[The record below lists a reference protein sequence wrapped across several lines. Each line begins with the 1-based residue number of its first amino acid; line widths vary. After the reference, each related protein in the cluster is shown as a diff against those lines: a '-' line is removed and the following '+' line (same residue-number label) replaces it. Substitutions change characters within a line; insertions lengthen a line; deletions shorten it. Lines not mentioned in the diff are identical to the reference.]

1 MTTTQ
6 QPPTPAAPSS
16 AKSEPWRVSLSGV
29 RLVAGLELRQRVRST
44 KWKWALASVAIL
56 IGGVTFLVWGATHAI
71 GGDYSGDGSGGYRGP
86 GDLVFGLV
94 VFFVLFL
101 GLVVSPT
108 LSATSINGDV
118 RDGTMAPLQATALS
132 AADIVLGKLLASWAA
147 SLAFLAVA
155 LPFIVIAYF
164 DGRMPALA
172 MLTVVLV
179 LAVELLV
186 VCAIGLGWS
195 ALTARTSASAVLT
208 YTSVAVLVAVLPI
221 VFGLLAATFQEDVTV
236 HSSYREYIYTGGS
249 YPVTAEPGQPRPE
262 GVPESAKQDRDGAYY
277 VCRDNSYTSSVAR
290 TDRTWWL
297 LAVNPYVIVADS
309 APSPTLT
316 DDYHYSGDDGILSSL
331 KQAVR
336 SARVGP
342 STSWDDCDNQL
353 SYEEQQRRDRI
364 DSLPALW
371 PWGLA
376 VQALLAA
383 GGVALGVRRLSVPY
397 GKLPTGSRVA

>member
-1 MTTTQ
+1 MTTTS
-6 QPPTPAAPSS
+6 QPPEAPQTASS
-16 AKSEPWRVSLSGV
+16 ARREPWRLSLSGI
-29 RLVAGLELRQRVRST
+29 RLIAELELRQRVRST
-44 KWKWALASVAIL
+44 KWKWALASVAVL
-56 IGGVTFLVWGATHAI
+56 IGGVTFLVWGATHAF
-71 GGDYSGDGSGGYRGP
+71 GTDSYGGP

-147 SLAFLAVA
+147 SLAFLVVA
-155 LPFIVIAYF
+155 LPFIAIAYF

-172 MLTVVLV
+172 MLTVMLV
-179 LAVELLV
+179 LALELLV

-195 ALTARTSASAVLT
+195 ALTARTPASAVLT
-208 YTSVAVLVAVLPI
+208 YTTVAVLVAVLPI
-221 VFGLLAATFQEDVTV
+221 LFGLLSVTFTEEVEVTY
-236 HSSYREYIYTGGS
+236 SNREYIYYDGS
-249 YPVTAEPGQPRPE
+249 YLEEPSPGELPE
-262 GVPESAKQDRDGAYY
+262 GAQQDATGDYF
-277 VCRDNSYTSSVAR
+277 VCRDYTYTEDVPR
-290 TDRTWWL
+290 TDRLWWL

-309 APSPTLT
+309 APSPRVRERG
-316 DDYHYSGDDGILSSL
+316 DDYYYDDIGILSGL
-331 KQAVR
+331 KMAVR
-336 SARVGP
+336 EARVGP
-342 STSWDDCDNQL
+342 TFGADSCNDELT
-353 SYEEQQRRDRI
+353 YEERERLDRI
-364 DSLPALW
+364 DALPPVW

-376 VQALLAA
+376 AQALLAI

>member
-1 MTTTQ
+1 MTTTSH
-6 QPPTPAAPSS
+6 PPVSAAPPS
-16 AKSEPWRVSLSGV
+16 ASRWEPWRLSPSGV
-29 RLVAGLELRQRVRST
+29 RLVAELELRQRVRST
-44 KWKWALASVAIL
+44 KWKWALASVAVL
-56 IGGVTFLVWGATHAI
+56 IGGVTFLVWGATHAF
-71 GGDYSGDGSGGYRGP
+71 GSDMSGAP

-132 AADIVLGKLLASWAA
+132 AADIVVGKLLASWAA
-147 SLAFLAVA
+147 SLAFLVVA

-172 MLTVVLV
+172 MLTVMVV
-179 LAVELLV
+179 LALELLV

-195 ALTARTSASAVLT
+195 ALTARTPASAVLT
-208 YTSVAVLVAVLPI
+208 YTTVAVLVAVLPI
-221 VFGLLAATFQEDVTV
+221 LFGLLSVTFTEEVEVTY
-236 HSSYREYIYTGGS
+236 SSREYIYFEGDGYGEPDPADIPEGAQRDGEGS
-249 YPVTAEPGQPRPE
+249 Y
-262 GVPESAKQDRDGAYY
+262 YM
-277 VCRDNSYTSSVAR
+277 CRDYTYTENRPR
-290 TDRTWWL
+290 TDRLWWL

-309 APSPTLT
+309 APSPKASSS
-316 DDYHYSGDDGILSSL
+316 YYYGDVGILSGL

-336 SARVGP
+336 EARVGP
-342 STSWDDCDNQL
+342 TTTSDECDYEL
-353 SYEEQQRRDRI
+353 TYEEEQRRARI
-364 DSLPALW
+364 DALPAVW

-376 VQALLAA
+376 AQALLAA

>member
-1 MTTTQ
+1 MTTTDQ
-6 QPPTPAAPSS
+6 TPALPAPQPSPTATPSS
-16 AKSEPWRVSLSGV
+16 MRRDAWRVSLAGV
-29 RLVAGLELRQRVRST
+29 RLVAQLELRQRVRST
-44 KWKWALASVAIL
+44 KWKWALASVAVL
-56 IGGVTFLVWGATHAI
+56 IGGVTFLVWGATHAF
-71 GGDYSGDGSGGYRGP
+71 GNDSYTSGP

-147 SLAFLAVA
+147 SLAFLVVA

-172 MLTVVLV
+172 MLTVVVV
-179 LAVELLV
+179 LAIELLV

-208 YTSVAVLVAVLPI
+208 YTTVAVLVAVLPI
-221 VFGLLAATFQEDVTV
+221 IFGLLSVTFTEEVKVTYV
-236 HSSYREYIYTGGS
+236 NREYIYINEDQ
-249 YPVTAEPGQPRPE
+249 PLAGQLPE
-262 GVPESAKQDRDGAYY
+262 GAVEDEWGEYY
-277 VCRDNSYTSSVAR
+277 VCQEYTYPEDRPR
-290 TDRTWWL
+290 TERLWWL

-309 APSPTLT
+309 APSPTLSEEYGYG
-316 DDYHYSGDDGILSSL
+316 DVGLLSGF

-336 SARVGP
+336 QARLGP
-342 STSWDDCDNQL
+342 ATSSDYCNAGL
-353 SYEEQQRRDRI
+353 TYEEQQRREDL
-364 DSLPALW
+364 DALPAVW

-397 GKLPTGSRVA
+397 GKLPAGSRVA

>member
-1 MTTTQ
+1 MTTTS
-6 QPPTPAAPSS
+6 QPSVPAAAPSS
-16 AKSEPWRVSLSGV
+16 ARREAWRLSWSGI
-29 RLVAGLELRQRVRST
+29 RLVASLELRQRVRST
-44 KWKWALASVAIL
+44 KWKWALVSVGVL
-56 IGGVTFLVWGATHAI
+56 IGGVTFLVWAATHAF
-71 GGDYSGDGSGGYRGP
+71 GADNSGTP
-86 GDLVFGLV
+86 GDITFGLV

-132 AADIVLGKLLASWAA
+132 AADIVVGKLLASWAA
-147 SLAFLAVA
+147 SLAFLVVA

-172 MLTVVLV
+172 MFTVMLV

-195 ALTARTSASAVLT
+195 ALTARTPASAVLT
-208 YTSVAVLVAVLPI
+208 YTTVAVLVAILPI
-221 VFGLLAATFQEDVTV
+221 IFGLLAVTFTEEVTV
-236 HSSYREYIYTGGS
+236 TSSYREYVYTDNAG
-249 YPVTAEPGQPRPE
+249 PQVATPGDPRPA
-262 GVPESAKQDRDGAYY
+262 GVPDNAQVDEQGMYF
-277 VCRDNSYTSSVAR
+277 VCRDNTYTTSTPR
-290 TDRTWWL
+290 TDRLWWL
-297 LAVNPYVIVADS
+297 LAVNPYVIVSDS
-309 APSPTLT
+309 APSPRLSSDYQF
-316 DDYHYSGDDGILSSL
+316 DDVGILSGI

-336 SARVGP
+336 EARVGP
-342 STSWDDCDNQL
+342 STYSDNCDDHV

-364 DSLPALW
+364 DSLPAVW

-376 VQALLAA
+376 VQGLLAA
-383 GGVALGVRRLSVPY
+383 GGVVLGVRRVSVPY

>member
-1 MTTTQ
+1 MTTTS
-6 QPPTPAAPSS
+6 PPPVTAATPSS
-16 AKSEPWRVSLSGV
+16 ARREPWRVSLSGV
-29 RLVAGLELRQRVRST
+29 RLVAELELRQRVRST
-44 KWKWALASVAIL
+44 KWKWALVSVAVL
-56 IGGVTFLVWGATHAI
+56 IGGITFLVWGANHAFGSDS
-71 GGDYSGDGSGGYRGP
+71 GGDYGGP
-86 GDLVFGLV
+86 GDVVFGLV

-108 LSATSINGDV
+108 LSATTINGDV

-155 LPFIVIAYF
+155 LPFITIAYF

-179 LAVELLV
+179 LAIELLV

-208 YTSVAVLVAVLPI
+208 YTTVAVLVAVLPI
-221 VFGLLAATFQEDVTV
+221 IFGLLSVTFTEEVTV
-236 HSSYREYIYTGGS
+236 TSSYREYVYLDG
-249 YPVTAEPGQPRPE
+249 PD
-262 GVPESAKQDRDGAYY
+262 PESAKPGDPRPAGVPDDAQQDEQGMYY
-277 VCRDNSYTSSVAR
+277 VCRDNTYTSSMPR
-290 TDRTWWL
+290 TDKLWWL

-309 APSPTLT
+309 APSPHWSN
-316 DDYHYSGDDGILSSL
+316 DNYYGNDGILSGL

-336 SARVGP
+336 EARVGP
-342 STSWDDCDNQL
+342 STSFDDCDYQV

-364 DSLPALW
+364 DSLPAVW

>member
-1 MTTTQ
+1 MTTTS
-6 QPPTPAAPSS
+6 QPPMPAVTPTS
-16 AKSEPWRVSLSGV
+16 ARREPWRVSLSGV
-29 RLVAGLELRQRVRST
+29 RLVAALELRQRVRST
-44 KWKWALASVAIL
+44 KWKWALVSVGVL
-56 IGGVTFLVWGATHAI
+56 IGGVTFLVWGATHAFGVDS
-71 GGDYSGDGSGGYRGP
+71 GGDYGGP

-172 MLTVVLV
+172 MLTVMLV

-195 ALTARTSASAVLT
+195 ALTARTPASAVLT
-208 YTSVAVLVAVLPI
+208 YTTVAVLVAVLPI
-221 VFGLLAATFQEDVTV
+221 LFGLLSVTFTESVTV
-236 HSSYREYIYTGGS
+236 TSSSREYVFVDGPDPAS
-249 YPVTAEPGQPRPE
+249 SKPGDPRPQ
-262 GVPESAKQDRDGAYY
+262 GVPDNAKQDEMGRYY
-277 VCRDNSYTSSVAR
+277 VCRDNTYTSERPR
-290 TDRTWWL
+290 TDRLWWL
-297 LAVNPYVIVADS
+297 LAVNPYVIVSDS
-309 APSPTLT
+309 APSPELSE
-316 DDYHYSGDDGILSSL
+316 DYYFNDFGILSGI

-336 SARVGP
+336 EARVGP
-342 STSWDDCDNQL
+342 SKYSDDCDYQV

-364 DSLPALW
+364 DSLPAVW

-376 VQALLAA
+376 AQALLAI
-383 GGVALGVRRLSVPY
+383 GGVVLGVRRLSVPY

>member
-1 MTTTQ
+1 MTTTSVS
-6 QPPTPAAPSS
+6 PLAAGSPQSVRRE
-16 AKSEPWRVSLSGV
+16 AWRVSLSGV
-29 RLVAGLELRQRVRST
+29 RLVAALELRQRVRST
-44 KWKWALASVAIL
+44 KWKWALASVAVL
-56 IGGVTFLVWGATHAI
+56 IGGVTVLVWAATRAFGAE
-71 GGDYSGDGSGGYRGP
+71 DSGAP
-86 GDLVFGLV
+86 GDITFGLV

-172 MLTVVLV
+172 MLTVMLV
-179 LAVELLV
+179 LAGELLV

-208 YTSVAVLVAVLPI
+208 YTTVAVLVAVLPI
-221 VFGLLAATFQEDVTV
+221 IFGLLSVTFMDEVTV
-236 HSSYREYIYTGGS
+236 TSSSREYVYVDDAPQG
-249 YPVTAEPGQPRPE
+249 AGQPDGPRAGIPDD
-262 GVPESAKQDRDGAYY
+262 AQRDEQGNYY
-277 VCRDNSYTSSVAR
+277 VCRDYTYTTSVPR
-290 TDRTWWL
+290 TDRLWWL
-297 LAVNPYVIVADS
+297 LAVNPYVIVSDS
-309 APSPTLT
+309 APSPRLSE
-316 DDYHYSGDDGILSSL
+316 DYYFADVGILSGIKL
-331 KQAVR
+331 AVR
-336 SARVGP
+336 GARVGP
-342 STSWDDCDNQL
+342 TTFADDCDNQL
-353 SYEEQQRRDRI
+353 TYEEQQRRDRI
-364 DSLPALW
+364 DSLPAVW

-383 GGVALGVRRLSVPY
+383 GGVVLGVRRLSVPY
-397 GKLPTGSRVA
+397 GTLPTGSRVA

>member
-1 MTTTQ
+1 MTVTS
-6 QPPTPAAPSS
+6 QPPVPAVTPSS
-16 AKSEPWRVSLSGV
+16 ARREPWRVSFSGV

-44 KWKWALASVAIL
+44 KWKWALASVAVL
-56 IGGVTFLVWGATHAI
+56 IGGVTALVWGANHSF
-71 GGDYSGDGSGGYRGP
+71 GGDSSGNFGGP
-86 GDLVFGLV
+86 GDVVFGLV

-155 LPFIVIAYF
+155 LPFIAIAYF

-195 ALTARTSASAVLT
+195 ALTARTPASAVLT
-208 YTSVAVLVAVLPI
+208 YVTVAVLVAVLPI
-221 VFGLLAATFQEDVTV
+221 IFGLLSVTFTEEVTV
-236 HSSYREYIYTGGS
+236 TSSYREYVYTGDDSPQSG
-249 YPVTAEPGQPRPE
+249 PIDGPRPA
-262 GVPESAKQDRDGAYY
+262 GVPDNAKQDEQGMYY
-277 VCRDNSYTSSVAR
+277 VCRDNIYTSSMPR
-290 TDRTWWL
+290 TDKLWWL

-309 APSPTLT
+309 APSPHASN
-316 DDYHYSGDDGILSSL
+316 DYYLHGGGILSGL

-336 SARVGP
+336 EARVGP
-342 STSWDDCDNQL
+342 STYSDNCDYQVT
-353 SYEEQQRRDRI
+353 YEEQQRRDRI
-364 DSLPALW
+364 ESLPAVW

-376 VQALLAA
+376 AQALLAA

>member
-1 MTTTQ
+1 MTATS
-6 QPPTPAAPSS
+6 QPPVTAAAPSS
-16 AKSEPWRVSLSGV
+16 ARREAWRVSLSGV

-44 KWKWALASVAIL
+44 KWKWALASVAML
-56 IGGVTFLVWGATHAI
+56 IGGVTFLVWGATHAF
-71 GGDYSGDGSGGYRGP
+71 GGDASGDYYGP

-132 AADIVLGKLLASWAA
+132 AVDIVLGKLLASWAA
-147 SLAFLAVA
+147 SLAFLVVA
-155 LPFIVIAYF
+155 LPFIVLAYF

-172 MLTVVLV
+172 MLTVMLV

-195 ALTARTSASAVLT
+195 ALTARTPASAVLT
-208 YTSVAVLVAVLPI
+208 YTTVAVLVAVLPI
-221 VFGLLAATFQEDVTV
+221 IFGLLSVTFTKEVTV
-236 HSSYREYIYTGGS
+236 TSSYREYVYTDGPK
-249 YPVTAEPGQPRPE
+249 PVPAKPGDPRPP
-262 GVPESAKQDRDGAYY
+262 GVPDDAKQDEQGMYY
-277 VCRDNSYTSSVAR
+277 VCRDNTYTTSMPR
-290 TDRTWWL
+290 TEDLWWL

-309 APSPTLT
+309 APSPRWSN
-316 DDYHYSGDDGILSSL
+316 DNYYDAGGILSSL
-331 KQAVR
+331 KLAVR
-336 SARVGP
+336 EARVGP
-342 STSWDDCDNQL
+342 TTASDNCDYQV
-353 SYEEQQRRDRI
+353 SYEEQLRRDRI
-364 DSLPALW
+364 DALPAVW

-376 VQALLAA
+376 AQALLAI

>member
-1 MTTTQ
+1 MTATS
-6 QPPTPAAPSS
+6 QPPMPAATPKS
-16 AKSEPWRVSLSGV
+16 ARREPWRVSLSGV

-44 KWKWALASVAIL
+44 KWKWALASVAVM
-56 IGGVTFLVWGATHAI
+56 IGGVTFMVWGATHAF
-71 GGDYSGDGSGGYRGP
+71 GVDSTDGYGGP

-155 LPFIVIAYF
+155 LPFIAIAYF

-172 MLTVVLV
+172 MLTVMVV

-208 YTSVAVLVAVLPI
+208 YTTVAVLVAILPI
-221 VFGLLAATFQEDVTV
+221 IFGLLSVTFTDNAQVTYV
-236 HSSYREYIYTGGS
+236 NREYIYNDMG
-249 YPVTAEPGQPRPE
+249 EPQTS
-262 GVPESAKQDRDGAYY
+262 ESTTLPDDAQRDGNGYY
-277 VCRDNSYTSSVAR
+277 VCREYSYTESQPR
-290 TDRTWWL
+290 TDRLWWL

-309 APSPTLT
+309 APSPDWST
-316 DDYHYSGDDGILSSL
+316 DDGYYNDVGILSGL

-336 SARVGP
+336 QARLGP
-342 STSWDDCDNQL
+342 ASYNDYCDDNL
-353 SYEEQQRRDRI
+353 TYEEQQRRD
-364 DSLPALW
+364 DLDALPAVW

>member
-1 MTTTQ
+1 MTITS
-6 QPPTPAAPSS
+6 QPPVHPEPAPTPSS
-16 AKSEPWRVSLSGV
+16 ARREPWRVSLSGV

-44 KWKWALASVAIL
+44 KWKWALASVAVL
-56 IGGVTFLVWGATHAI
+56 IGGITFLVWGATHAF
-71 GGDYSGDGSGGYRGP
+71 GADSSGGYGGP

-132 AADIVLGKLLASWAA
+132 AADIVLGKLLASWGA

-155 LPFIVIAYF
+155 LPFIVVAYF
-164 DGRMPALA
+164 DGRTPALA
-172 MLTVVLV
+172 MLSVVLV

-208 YTSVAVLVAVLPI
+208 YTTVAVLVAVLPI
-221 VFGLLAATFQEDVTV
+221 IFGLLSVTFTEEVQVTNV
-236 HSSYREYIYTGGS
+236 NREYIYNDLGEPQTTDTGKL
-249 YPVTAEPGQPRPE
+249 PNDAQ
-262 GVPESAKQDRDGAYY
+262 RDEYGYY
-277 VCRDNSYTSSVAR
+277 VCREYSYTTTQPR
-290 TDRTWWL
+290 TDRMWWL

-309 APSPTLT
+309 APSP
-316 DDYHYSGDDGILSSL
+316 DWSAADGYYNDVGILSGL

-336 SARVGP
+336 QARLGP
-342 STSWDDCDNQL
+342 SAYTDYCDAAL
-353 SYEEQQRRDRI
+353 TYEEQQRRD
-364 DSLPALW
+364 DLEALPAVW

>member
-1 MTTTQ
+1 MTTTS
-6 QPPTPAAPSS
+6 QPPMPATTAS
-16 AKSEPWRVSLSGV
+16 ASRWEPWRVSLSGV
-29 RLVAGLELRQRVRST
+29 RLVAELELRQRVRST
-44 KWKWALASVAIL
+44 KWKWALASVAVL
-56 IGGVTFLVWGATHAI
+56 IGGVTFLVWGATHAF
-71 GGDYSGDGSGGYRGP
+71 GGDSYSDGGP

-155 LPFIVIAYF
+155 LPFIAIAYF

-172 MLTVVLV
+172 MLTVMLV
-179 LAVELLV
+179 LALELLV

-195 ALTARTSASAVLT
+195 ALTARTPASAVLT
-208 YTSVAVLVAVLPI
+208 YTTVAVLVAVLPI
-221 VFGLLAATFQEDVTV
+221 LFGLLSAVFMDEVTYT
-236 HSSYREYIYTGGS
+236 SSNREYVYVDEALRV
-249 YPVTAEPGQPRPE
+249 PADADDPLPP
-262 GVPESAKQDRDGAYY
+262 GVPDDAKRDQWGDYY
-277 VCRDNSYTSSVAR
+277 VCREYTYTDTVPR
-290 TDRTWWL
+290 TDRLWWL
-297 LAVNPYVIVADS
+297 LAVNPYVIVSDS
-309 APSPTLT
+309 APSPTLS
-316 DDYHYSGDDGILSSL
+316 DNYYFGDVGILSGI

-336 SARVGP
+336 EARVGFTTDRN
-342 STSWDDCDNQL
+342 SCDNQL
-353 SYEEQQRRDRI
+353 TYEEQQRRERI
-364 DSLPALW
+364 DGLAPVW

-376 VQALLAA
+376 AQALLAA

>member
-1 MTTTQ
+1 MTTTSQ
-6 QPPTPAAPSS
+6 APGSAAAVSS
-16 AKSEPWRVSLSGV
+16 ARREPWHVSLAGV
-29 RLVAGLELRQRVRST
+29 RLVAGLELKQRVRST
-44 KWKWALASVAIL
+44 KWKWALASVAAL
-56 IGGVTFLVWGATHAI
+56 IGGVTFLVWAATHAFGSDS
-71 GGDYSGDGSGGYRGP
+71 GGDYGGP

-108 LSATSINGDV
+108 LSATTINGDV

-172 MLTVVLV
+172 MLTVMLV

-186 VCAIGLGWS
+186 VCALGLGWS

-221 VFGLLAATFQEDVTV
+221 VFGLLSVAFTEEQTVT
-236 HSSYREYIYTGGS
+236 STYREYVYVDDYSPATG
-249 YPVTAEPGQPRPE
+249 PVDGPRPD
-262 GVPESAKQDRDGAYY
+262 GVPPEAQQDAEGMYY
-277 VCRDNSYTSSVAR
+277 VCREDWYTMDVPQ
-290 TDRTWWL
+290 TDKLWWM

-309 APSPTLT
+309 APSPKAAT
-316 DDYHYSGDDGILSSL
+316 DDYYYDDGILSGL

-336 SARVGP
+336 EARVGP

-376 VQALLAA
+376 AQALLAI

>member
-1 MTTTQ
+1 MTTTSQ
-6 QPPTPAAPSS
+6 TPAPGAVPSAS
-16 AKSEPWRVSLSGV
+16 RWEPWRVSLSGV
-29 RLVAGLELRQRVRST
+29 RLVAELELRQRVRST
-44 KWKWALASVAIL
+44 KWKWALASVAVL
-56 IGGVTFLVWGATHAI
+56 IGGVTFLVWGATHAL
-71 GGDYSGDGSGGYRGP
+71 GSDSSGAP

-147 SLAFLAVA
+147 SLAFLVVA

-172 MLTVVLV
+172 MLTVMAV
-179 LAVELLV
+179 LALELLV

-195 ALTARTSASAVLT
+195 ALTARTPASAVLT
-208 YTSVAVLVAVLPI
+208 YTTVAVLVAVLPI
-221 VFGLLAATFQEDVTV
+221 LFGLLSVTFTEEVEVTY
-236 HSSYREYIYTGGS
+236 SSREYIYYEGDYFEEPDPDDLPADAQQDAGGS
-249 YPVTAEPGQPRPE
+249 YF
-262 GVPESAKQDRDGAYY
+262 
-277 VCRDNSYTSSVAR
+277 VCRDYTYTENRPR
-290 TDRTWWL
+290 TDRLWWL

-309 APSPTLT
+309 APSPATL
-316 DDYHYSGDDGILSSL
+316 DDNYYYGDEGILSGL

-336 SARVGP
+336 EARVGP
-342 STSWDDCDNQL
+342 TASYDECDYEL
-353 SYEEQQRRDRI
+353 TYEEEQRRARI
-364 DSLPALW
+364 DALPPVW

-376 VQALLAA
+376 AQALLAA

-397 GKLPTGSRVA
+397 GQLPTGSREA

>member
-1 MTTTQ
+1 
-6 QPPTPAAPSS
+6 
-16 AKSEPWRVSLSGV
+16 VSLSGV

-44 KWKWALASVAIL
+44 KWKWALASVAVL
-56 IGGVTFLVWGATHAI
+56 IGGVTALVWGATHAF
-71 GGDYSGDGSGGYRGP
+71 GADTSGGP

-108 LSATSINGDV
+108 LSATAINGDV

-132 AADIVLGKLLASWAA
+132 AADIVVGKLLASWAA

-155 LPFIVIAYF
+155 LPFIVIAYV

-172 MLTVVLV
+172 MLTVMLV

-208 YTSVAVLVAVLPI
+208 YTTVAVLVAVLPI
-221 VFGLLAATFQEDVTV
+221 VFGLLAVTMTEEAQV
-236 HSSYREYIYTGGS
+236 TTVNREYLYNAVLLPEDIPEDAKRDESGS
-249 YPVTAEPGQPRPE
+249 
-262 GVPESAKQDRDGAYY
+262 YY
-277 VCRDNSYTSSVAR
+277 VCREYTYTQSSPR
-290 TDRTWWL
+290 TDRLWWL

-309 APSPTLT
+309 APSPNRS
-316 DDYHYSGDDGILSSL
+316 DDYYFGEVGILSGL
-331 KQAVR
+331 KQVVR
-336 SARVGP
+336 QARLGP
-342 STSWDDCDNQL
+342 ATYIDYCDDAL
-353 SYEEQQRRDRI
+353 TAEEQQRSD
-364 DSLPALW
+364 DLDALPAVW

-376 VQALLAA
+376 AQALLGVGA
-383 GGVALGVRRLSVPY
+383 VALGVRRLSVPY
-397 GKLPTGSRVA
+397 GTLPTGSRVA

>member
-1 MTTTQ
+1 MTTTS
-6 QPPTPAAPSS
+6 QPPTSAASPQASRW
-16 AKSEPWRVSLSGV
+16 EPWRVSMSGV
-29 RLVAGLELRQRVRST
+29 RLVAELELRQRVRST
-44 KWKWALASVAIL
+44 KWKWALASVAVL
-56 IGGVTFLVWGATHAI
+56 IGGVTFLVWGAAHAF
-71 GGDYSGDGSGGYRGP
+71 GSDMSGTP

-108 LSATSINGDV
+108 LSATSVNGDV

-155 LPFIVIAYF
+155 LPFMVIAYF

-172 MLTVVLV
+172 MLTVMLV
-179 LAVELLV
+179 LALELLV

-195 ALTARTSASAVLT
+195 ALTARTPASAVLT
-208 YTSVAVLVAVLPI
+208 YTTVAVLVAVLPI
-221 VFGLLAATFQEDVTV
+221 LFGLLSVTFTEEVEVT
-236 HSSYREYIYTGGS
+236 YANREYIYFEGDG
-249 YPVTAEPGQPRPE
+249 Y
-262 GVPESAKQDRDGAYY
+262 GVPDQADLPDDAVQDEQGSYY
-277 VCRDNSYTSSVAR
+277 VCRDYTYTESRPR
-290 TDRTWWL
+290 TDRLWWL

-309 APSPTLT
+309 APSPKASS
-316 DDYHYSGDDGILSSL
+316 DYSYGDVGILSGL

-336 SARVGP
+336 EARVGP
-342 STSWDDCDNQL
+342 TTTSDDCDNEL
-353 SYEEQQRRDRI
+353 TYEEQQRLDRI
-364 DSLPALW
+364 DALPAVW

-376 VQALLAA
+376 AQALLAA

-397 GKLPTGSRVA
+397 GTLPTGSRVA

>member
-1 MTTTQ
+1 MTITS
-6 QPPTPAAPSS
+6 PPQETAATPSS
-16 AKSEPWRVSLSGV
+16 ARREAWRVSLSGV
-29 RLVAGLELRQRVRST
+29 RLVAELELRQRVRST
-44 KWKWALASVAIL
+44 KWKWALASVAVL
-56 IGGVTFLVWGATHAI
+56 IGGITFLVWGATHAFGGDS
-71 GGDYSGDGSGGYRGP
+71 GGDYGGP

-155 LPFIVIAYF
+155 LPFIGIAYF

-172 MLTVVLV
+172 MFTVVLV

-208 YTSVAVLVAVLPI
+208 YTTVAVLVAVLPI
-221 VFGLLAATFQEDVTV
+221 IFGLLSVTFTQDVTV
-236 HSSYREYIYTGGS
+236 TSSYREYVYVDSDFPQSGPIDGT
-249 YPVTAEPGQPRPE
+249 RPE
-262 GVPESAKQDRDGAYY
+262 GVPENAKQDEQGMYY
-277 VCRDNSYTSSVAR
+277 VCRDNTYTSSMPR
-290 TDRTWWL
+290 TDKLWWL

-309 APSPTLT
+309 APSP
-316 DDYHYSGDDGILSSL
+316 DWSNDNYYGDIGILSGL

-336 SARVGP
+336 EARVGP
-342 STSWDDCDNQL
+342 STYSDNCDYQVT
-353 SYEEQQRRDRI
+353 YEEQQRRDRI
-364 DSLPALW
+364 DSLPAVW

-397 GKLPTGSRVA
+397 GTLPTGSRVA

>member
-1 MTTTQ
+1 MTTTSQ
-6 QPPTPAAPSS
+6 QPKPVAAQSS
-16 AKSEPWRVSLSGV
+16 ARREPWRVSLAGV
-29 RLVAGLELRQRVRST
+29 RLVADLELRQRVRST
-44 KWKWALASVAIL
+44 KWKWALASVAVL
-56 IGGVTFLVWGATHAI
+56 IGGITFLVWGATHAF
-71 GGDYSGDGSGGYRGP
+71 GVAPGDDYSGP

-164 DGRMPALA
+164 DGRMPVLA

-195 ALTARTSASAVLT
+195 ALTARTPASAVLT
-208 YTSVAVLVAVLPI
+208 YTTVAVLVAVLPI
-221 VFGLLAATFQEDVTV
+221 IFGLLSLTLTDEVEVTYV
-236 HSSYREYIYTGGS
+236 NREYIYNDM
-249 YPVTAEPGQPRPE
+249 GQPQTSDATTLPDD
-262 GVPESAKQDRDGAYY
+262 AQRDEYGYY
-277 VCRDNSYTSSVAR
+277 VCREYSYTESQPR
-290 TDRTWWL
+290 TDKLWWL

-309 APSPTLT
+309 APSPRWSAA
-316 DDYHYSGDDGILSSL
+316 DYYGDDGILSGL
-331 KQAVR
+331 KQVIR
-336 SARVGP
+336 QARLGP
-342 STSWDDCDNQL
+342 ATYNDYCAAGLTN
-353 SYEEQQRRDRI
+353 EEQQRRD
-364 DSLPALW
+364 DLDALPAVW